1 MSVYGR
7 VEEVHKENREPL
19 EYQIEQESHHRESS
33 RLPLVKIL
41 LWSTL
46 VTGITL
52 GVPLLL
58 DLMSA
63 QEVQDF
69 YAGWGLH
76 QTGKIYSDYYGSQGL
91 LYYLL
96 TYVSQGGFFFAIFE
110 WLALVAGGFFLF
122 RSADTLTEQGDQA
135 GHLVTIF
142 YMLVTGLAF
151 GGGYATLLALP
162 FLFAAFSLVAAYLS
176 NPSHDKGFVR
186 IGLALAGGFFFA
198 PLSSLLFIAVVSLG
212 LLVFNLG
219 HRRFTHGFYQFLAV
233 ALGFSLVFYPTAY
246 YSAATGSFGDAIS
259 GIRYPID
266 SIRFDFTSKIL
277 ENMFFYGLLSLGL
290 GFVVCIFLGLFQSKP
305 FKLYVISV
313 PASLVVILGLI
324 LLFFSQEP
332 LHASYLM
339 VVFPV
344 FLLLLVTNI
353 KSQQR
358 GRSARRSRRET
369 PVSLWSRF
377 FKGNLYLLVF
387 GFVYLLS
394 VPFLMKFVLYPVPY
408 QERNRLADLVK
419 EETNTEDA
427 IYAWDDTATLYRK
440 SERLS
445 PSAILSPLHYTATEE
460 NRNKLLNDLKEKQP
474 KVIVVNDKV
483 VVWSEVETLLKENY
497 QQVKTDYSEFKVYKI
512 K

>member
-69 YAGWGLH
+69 YAGWALH

-96 TYVSQGGFFFAIFE
+96 TYVSQGGFFFA
-110 WLALVAGGFFLF
+110 
-122 RSADTLTEQGDQA
+122 
-135 GHLVTIF
+135 
-142 YMLVTGLAF
+142 
-151 GGGYATLLALP
+151 
-162 FLFAAFSLVAAYLS
+162 
-176 NPSHDKGFVR
+176 
-186 IGLALAGGFFFA
+186 

-219 HRRFTHGFYQFLAV
+219 HRRFAHGFYQFLAV

-394 VPFLMKFVLYPVPY
+394 VPFLMKFVLYPVLY